1 MNFDG
6 IHTLL
11 VRGKEFSLCR
21 ERVEKFFA
29 RNFLVKYDAV
39 EVVTAKSYSAADP
52 GFWPALKKGIHCNRQ
67 QVTELIKELQEA
79 GFETINDLGSIPQGY
94 ESKVLH
100 TITHLVDGFFGVDTC
115 FYNLEEDSHGLTS
128 RLEATIKA
136 DPTNFWLLSVTCSST
151 KGHNSDQLAMIRK
164 FDVAPPES

>member
-11 VRGKEFSLCR
+11 VRGKGFSLCR
-21 ERVEKFFA
+21 QRVEKFFA
-29 RNFLVKYDAV
+29 RNFLVKYNTV

-52 GFWPALKKGIHCNRQ
+52 AFWPALKKGIHCNRR
-67 QVTELIKELQEA
+67 QVAELIKELQEA

-100 TITHLVDGFFGVDTC
+100 TITHLVDGVFGVDTC
-115 FYNLEEDSHGLTS
+115 FYNLEEDSHGLTEKLADLI
-128 RLEATIKA
+128 RAT
-136 DPTNFWLLSVTCSST
+136 PGEFHLLT
-151 KGHNSDQLAMIRK
+151 
-164 FDVAPPES
+164 VAC